1 MTPRTRPSEAT
12 FPALE
17 GAAHH
22 FVDLPGLRM
31 HVAEAGSGEPV
42 VLLHESLRQWWEWRD
57 VISGLAKHYRVICPD
72 LRGEG
77 WTEAPPRGY
86 TRNQLLTDLVSQL
99 NLLELDRVRLI
110 SPAMSCIGGYAL
122 CLDHRERVERQIAL
136 GVPPPMIKFNM
147 RFLPAMKHLWWQ
159 QVLAIPGLGP
169 LFVSENHQRLPRY
182 VFSHFEYD
190 RASWSAED
198 VDTYLTRLREP
209 DRARAAS
216 ALYRHLVLPEVW
228 RMMRGDYRR
237 TRLQTPTLVLFGTA
251 NPAFPPELVNL
262 LLRDREA
269 YADHLEVAFVDRA
282 AHYIA
287 EERPD
292 AVIDHALKFFAA
304 PSG

>member
-1 MTPRTRPSEAT
+1 MIERTRPAAPT

-17 GAAHH
+17 GVAHR

-42 VLLHESLRQWWEWRD
+42 VLLHESLRHWWEWRD
-57 VISGLAKHYRVICPD
+57 VIPGLAKYYRVICPD

-77 WTEAPPRGY
+77 WTEAPPKGY
-86 TRNQLLTDLVSQL
+86 TRDQLLADLMNLL

-110 SPAMSCIGGYAL
+110 SHGMSCIGGYAL
-122 CLDHRERVERQIAL
+122 CLDHPERVERQIAL
-136 GVPPPMIKFNM
+136 GVPPPMIKFNI

-159 QVLAIPGLGP
+159 QVFAMPGLGAR
-169 LFVSENHQRLPRY
+169 LVSEKRQRLPRY
-182 VFSHFEYD
+182 IFSHFEYD

-198 VDTYLTRLREP
+198 VDTYLTQLREP
-209 DRARAAS
+209 DRARATS
-216 ALYRHLVLPEVW
+216 ALYRHLVLPEMR

-251 NPAFPPELVNL
+251 NPAFPPQLVNL
-262 LLRDREA
+262 LVRDHEA
-269 YADHLEVAFVDRA
+269 YADQLEVAFVDRA

-304 PSG
+304 PSA